1 MTALLALIP
10 SRAYLYGAIVIVLAL
25 AFGGYTI
32 HERNVEHA
40 KDVAAASKI
49 VAKDNAAVAADDA
62 HAQTTETQI
71 ALIYKQAVSIPAVAD
86 IGLVCQRPA
95 RSVPLP
101 AAGAVATA
109 PTGNGQADSGSGH
122 AEGTYDPSG
131 YILTRSHEADAQII
145 YLQGRIAELEK
156 QMNDAP

>member
-10 SRAYLYGAIVIVLAL
+10 SRAYLYGGIVLVLAL

-32 HERNVEHA
+32 HERSVQHA
-40 KDVAAASKI
+40 KDVAAAAKV

-62 HAQTTETQI
+62 HAQTTEAQI
-71 ALIYKQAVSIPAVAD
+71 ALIYKQAVSIPSVGD

-101 AAGAVATA
+101 AAGTVAA
-109 PTGNGQADSGSGH
+109 ISTGNGQADSGSGH
-122 AEGTYDPSG
+122 AFDPSG
-131 YILTRSHEADAQII
+131 PILTRAAAADAQIR

-156 QMNDAP
+156 QMNDSP